1 MKTLFI
7 VGFIAAPIYVA
18 LRVAQAWLHVDDD
31 DGEWP
36 FADEDDEGVIVTM
49 RG

>member
-1 MKTLFI
+1 MRTLFI

-18 LRVAQAWLHVDDD
+18 LRVAQAWLHIED

-36 FADEDDEGVIVTM
+36 FDDEDEGVILPM